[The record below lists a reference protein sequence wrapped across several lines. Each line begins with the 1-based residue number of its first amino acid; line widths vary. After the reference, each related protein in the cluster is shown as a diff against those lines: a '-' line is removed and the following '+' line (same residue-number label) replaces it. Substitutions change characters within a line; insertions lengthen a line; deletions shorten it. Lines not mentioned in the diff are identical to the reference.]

1 MWYRPENTNIDRGD
15 SRCQYCY
22 SLVYITSHPINY
34 LAIRYDVISTR
45 GYQYWPRGYM
55 PRSVLVFYTPRS
67 ILVFSGRYHITSTA
81 LVVNNCFI
89 IWGKKYIF
97 MISNLE
103 TNIHW
108 KARASQRISRS
119 MDCAKGISE
128 PKTINI
134 FLTHIIIYI
143 FVVRKKCLHF
153 PFNYS
158 YVTSTLRKHA
168 YLNILKIL
176 PLKKENFQIK
186 NSDIFHISAQNIDCG
201 TR

>member
-1 MWYRPENTNIDRGD
+1 MWYRLDNTSIN
-15 SRCQYCY
+15 RCQYCY
-22 SLVYITSHPINY
+22 SLVDITSHPINY

-81 LVVNNCFI
+81 SIVNNCFI
-89 IWGKKYIF
+89 IWRKNIF
-97 MISNLE
+97 LWYLILE

-143 FVVRKKCLHF
+143 FVVRKNVYIFLLITAMWLVH
-153 PFNYS
+153 Y
-158 YVTSTLRKHA
+158 
-168 YLNILKIL
+168 
-176 PLKKENFQIK
+176 ENMPI
-186 NSDIFHISAQNIDCG
+186 
-201 TR
+201 